1 MSGSDGLGSFFDP
14 LIALEKLLSHYEN
27 RWVVIGG
34 VAVSMLARPRFTE
47 DLDAMVLLSVD
58 EVDEFIEVAKRAG
71 IEPRISE
78 AEAFAKKNRVMLL
91 RHVKSDTSI
100 DISLGILPFEQELV
114 ERSMA
119 YQVDDALQV
128 FLPTP
133 EDLIIMKSV
142 ANRPKDLEDIRA
154 LVDKYPDL
162 DKGRLEMWVK
172 AFAEALEMPEIW
184 NNLAGVVGYG
194 E

>member
-1 MSGSDGLGSFFDP
+1 MSGLDEMGSFFDP
-14 LIALEKLLSHYEN
+14 LTALEKLLSHYEN

-58 EVDEFIEVAKRAG
+58 EVAEFIEVAKSAG
-71 IEPRISE
+71 IESRISE
-78 AEAFAKKNRVMLL
+78 AEVFAKKNRVLLL
-91 RHVKSDTSI
+91 RHVKSDTRI

-114 ERSMA
+114 ERSIA

-154 LVDKYPDL
+154 LVDKYPEL

-172 AFAEALEMPEIW
+172 AFAEALEVPEIW
-184 NNLAGVVGYG
+184 NNLAGVIGYG